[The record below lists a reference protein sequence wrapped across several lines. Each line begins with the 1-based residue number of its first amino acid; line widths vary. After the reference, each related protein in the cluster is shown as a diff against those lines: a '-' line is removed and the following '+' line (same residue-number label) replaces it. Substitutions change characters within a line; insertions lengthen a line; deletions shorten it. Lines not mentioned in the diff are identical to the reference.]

1 MAETTRKVLLREVP
15 PRLKGKIARRVADTD
30 RQMNDVLAQ
39 ILADHYSI
47 PYTPAARKA
56 GDRAVGA
63 SATIMVYLPADVAE
77 AIELD
82 TVAQKSG
89 GDRNASLRN
98 TAVRI
103 ISDALGVP
111 FKPTGR
117 WVGQRRRR
125 RAAA

>member
-1 MAETTRKVLLREVP
+1 MDDEIRRLVVRGVP
-15 PRLKGKIARRVADTD
+15 PRLKGRIARRVRDLD

-39 ILADHYSI
+39 ILADHYEI
-47 PYTPAARKA
+47 PYEPAARKA

-63 SATIMVYLPADVAE
+63 SPEIMLYLPTEIAE

-82 TVAQKSG
+82 AQ
-89 GDRNASLRN
+89 ASRDSIRN
-98 TAVRI
+98 TVVRI

-117 WVGQRRRR
+117 WVGKRTR